1 MRRLQVI
8 LIMLAVVAT
17 CFASADMSVR
27 TAENRVSVTYTS
39 SLQTEENRSTVETFI
54 LPATEAE
61 IQINNMVIERRDAS
75 GNVLETLRN
84 ADEDRVRITDSF
96 VMREMYGFEVTIDE
110 QIDNNDGSVS
120 IISELDYD
128 LVARNNITIPTEI
141 SSAFR
146 QAYEDIALNFNDS
159 YLRNLPDKR
168 PGILMIGRP
177 SIAPYIASFI
187 EWKRSL
193 GFNVHFADTDECGG
207 NTLDDIDA
215 YVENY
220 YNEHHPE
227 YLIIFGDTVGD
238 DYYIPTNFFQ
248 SPDGL
253 ENDADDNYYT
263 MITGDDSMPEM
274 LVGRMSFND
283 VGQLLT
289 MVNKTMMYEGT
300 PFLGDPSWFSKAL
313 MVAGNYAEG
322 GLQPSTPT
330 LTCDFFAELYEQ
342 DGFAVDK
349 VYYPP
354 NELAATVIRQ
364 HINNGRSWIIYRGW
378 GDATGWHYP
387 RFHKEDLDAL
397 QNGPKMPVVLSIVC
411 NTGDFAN
418 ATHVECFGEYWMHL
432 GTPSQP
438 NGCVA
443 FVGPSD
449 LHTRTALN
457 NSFSTGIVDAIVHKG
472 VRSFGAAVLGGKIE
486 IYNNFPL
493 ERADGGYVPFYNH
506 IYAILSDPSMN
517 VWYGV
522 PQAIA
527 DNLPDTIDR
536 ATSSLV
542 IDYPG
547 LDGARVTGTKDGLNF
562 TYTEVVNGRA
572 ILPVD
577 SMTDGDLTV
586 TISKINMVP
595 LQKTISVSESTDNIA
610 VTANVL
616 ANGEYLIAGEPM
628 EITYTLKNLSANS
641 YDNVTATL
649 TSNNAEVNTISA
661 AVNVGTLAANAE
673 ATATFTV
680 ELNGAI
686 LPSNVIEMDLAI
698 SPTSTTEKFSY
709 RIGGHALFA
718 NPQTASVAIGGD
730 SNITVDVT
738 NIGVYGVDGDIE
750 VRSLCDAAT
759 VAQPDIDDIEVAVG
773 ATTQVSFTVSVNSEC
788 FPGRSLPF
796 AFITTDENGYET
808 TSHFSVTAGTVDNTA
823 PTGPDAY
830 GYYAYDSN
838 DTSWAQAPTY
848 EWIEI
853 DPRDGGQGTVYEVTD
868 DMSVDMDL
876 PFTFR
881 YYGIDYNSITACSN
895 GWISFE
901 QTWMSNFDN
910 LYIPSPLGP
919 YAMVAPYWEDLKG
932 TQDGSG
938 GYNDMRLV
946 TWHDT
951 ANNRFIIEWNDAYNR
966 FTVTSANPS
975 LEKFQLILY
984 PQADNDGEMVVMYHT
999 VDNPATNTLSNYST
1013 VGIEN
1018 HTQTVGLTYSFADS
1032 YPASA
1037 SPLTAGLA
1045 VKYTTS
1051 APDNFVG
1058 NDDEVAPELVGTT
1071 LFANYPNPFN
1081 PTTTIGFNMAQPGAA
1096 RLDVYN
1102 QRGQHVTTLTNGRF
1116 PAGRQTF
1123 VWNGLDS
1130 EGKEVASGI
1139 YLYKLQAG
1147 TYTKTR
1153 KMILIK

>member
-1 MRRLQVI
+1 MKRFLVI
-8 LIMLAVVAT
+8 IVMLAVVAA

-27 TAENRVSVTYTS
+27 TAENRVSVTYSS

-61 IQINNMVIERRDAS
+61 IRINKMVVERRDS
-75 GNVLETLRN
+75 NGNLLETLRN
-84 ADEDRVRITDSF
+84 ADTDRVRITDSF
-96 VMREMYGFEVTIDE
+96 VMREMYAFDVTIDE
-110 QIDNNDGSVS
+110 QIGNDDGSSS
-120 IISELDYD
+120 IISELEYD
-128 LVARNNITIPTEI
+128 LVAKNSVAIPTEI

-146 QAYEDIALNFNDS
+146 QSYEDIALNFNES
-159 YLRNLPDKR
+159 YLRNLPDSR

-177 SIAPYIASFI
+177 GIENYLTSFI
-187 EWKRSL
+187 NWKRSL

-207 NTLDDIDA
+207 NTLTAIDA

-227 YLIIFGDTVGD
+227 YLIIFGDTVGEEFH
-238 DYYIPTNFFQ
+238 IPTNFFG
-248 SPDGL
+248 SPDGQ

-263 MITGDDSMPEM
+263 MIEGNDSMPEM
-274 LVGRMSFND
+274 IVGRMSFND
-283 VGQLLT
+283 IGQLLT
-289 MVNKTMMYEGT
+289 MVNKTVMYESN
-300 PFLGDPSWFSKAL
+300 PFLGDPSWLNKAL

-330 LTCDFFAELYEQ
+330 LTCDFFAELFER
-342 DGFAVDK
+342 DGFTVDK

-354 NELAATVIRQ
+354 HELAASLIRQ
-364 HINNGRSWIIYRGW
+364 YLANGRSYVIYRGW

-387 RFHKEDLDAL
+387 RFHKDDFGNLN
-397 QNGPKMPVVLSIVC
+397 NGPKMPIVLSIVC

-432 GTPSQP
+432 GQPTVP

-457 NSFSTGIVDAIVHKG
+457 NSFSTGIVDAICNKG
-472 VRSFGAAVLGGKIE
+472 ERSFGAAVLAGKVE
-486 IYNNFPL
+486 IYKNFPL
-493 ERADGGYVPFYNH
+493 ERQTGGYVPFYNH
-506 IYAILSDPSMN
+506 IYAILSDPSLRI
-517 VWYGV
+517 WYGI

-527 DNLPDTIDR
+527 DNLPSEIDR
-536 ATSSLV
+536 ATSSIV

-547 LDGARVTGTKDGLNF
+547 LDGAVVTGTKDGINF
-562 TYTEVVNGRA
+562 TYAKVINGRA
-572 ILPVD
+572 ILPIDTV
-577 SMTDGDLTV
+577 TDGDLTV
-586 TISKINMVP
+586 TISKKNWVP
-595 LQKTISVSESTDNIA
+595 LKKTVLVSESTDNIT
-610 VTANVL
+610 VIGNSI
-616 ANGEYLIAGEPM
+616 NNSEYLIAGEPM
-628 EITYTLKNLSANS
+628 EVTFALKNLSANS

-649 TSNNAEVNTISA
+649 SSTNDEVSSISS
-661 AVNVGTLAANAE
+661 AVNVGTLTSGAE
-673 ATATFTV
+673 TTATFTV
-680 ELNGAI
+680 ELSGAI
-686 LPSNVIEMDLAI
+686 LPHNVIEMDLAI
-698 SPTSTTEKFSY
+698 APTNNVEKFSY
-709 RIGGHALFA
+709 KIGGHALTVT
-718 NPQTASVAIGGD
+718 PVTSTVSIGSE
-730 SNITVDVT
+730 SNVTVSVT
-738 NIGVYGVDGDIE
+738 NIGVSNVDGEID

-759 VAQPDIDDIEVAVG
+759 ISSNIIDNFALASGES
-773 ATTQVSFTVSVNSEC
+773 TQVSFNVNVNSAC
-788 FPGRSLPF
+788 FRGRSLPF
-796 AFITTDENGYET
+796 AFVTTDDNGYET
-808 TSHFSVTAGTVDNTA
+808 TSHFSITAGTVDNTA

-838 DTSWAQAPTY
+838 DTDWEQAPTY

-853 DPRDGGQGTVYEVTD
+853 DPRDGGQGTVHEITD
-868 DMSVDMDL
+868 DESIDMDL

-881 YYGIDYNSITACSN
+881 YYGVDYNSITACSN
-895 GWISFE
+895 GWISFI

-932 TQDGSG
+932 TQIETDVF
-938 GYNDMRLV
+938 NDMRLV
-946 TWHDT
+946 TWHDV

-966 FTVTSANPS
+966 YTLTYENPS

-984 PQADNDGEMVVMYHT
+984 PQADNDGELVVMYHT
-999 VDNPATNTLSNYST
+999 VDNPAVNTLSNYST

-1018 HTQTVGLTYSFADS
+1018 HTQTDGLTYSFANS

-1037 SPLTAGLA
+1037 SELTAGLA
-1045 VKYTTS
+1045 VKFTTS
-1051 APDNFVG
+1051 APDTFVS
-1058 NDDEVAPELVGTT
+1058 NDEDVNPEVIGTT
-1071 LFANYPNPFN
+1071 LLNNYPNPFN
-1081 PTTTIGFNMAQPGAA
+1081 PTTTIGFNMAKPGAA
-1096 RLDVYN
+1096 RLDIYN
-1102 QRGQHVTTLTNGRF
+1102 QRGQHVATIANGKF

-1123 VWNGLDS
+1123 VWNGTDN
-1130 EGKEVASGI
+1130 EGNGVASGI